1 MFFSNFILS
10 IPVTISAKQLPLQQL
25 QNYYLSKTTP
35 EVGNP
40 TPGPVI
46 ALFYLSELVAVVV
59 GIVGGRLLKFNR
71 VQPTV

>member
-1 MFFSNFILS
+1 MFLSNFCNL
-10 IPVTISAKQLPLQQL
+10 PVTISAQSNSLTVSESSFP
-25 QNYYLSKTTP
+25 KTNP

-40 TPGPVI
+40 TPGLVTV
-46 ALFYLSELVAVVV
+46 LVYLSELVAVVV

>member
-10 IPVTISAKQLPLQQL
+10 VTISVKSHPLTI
-25 QNYYLSKTTP
+25 SESSFPKTNP
-35 EVGNP
+35 EVGHP
-40 TPGPVI
+40 TPGLVTG
-46 ALFYLSELVAVVV
+46 LVYLSELVAVVV

>member
-1 MFFSNFILS
+1 MFFPFFHLS
-10 IPVTISAKQLPLQQL
+10 VTVSVKSHPLTVPE
-25 QNYYLSKTTP
+25 LSFPKTNP

-40 TPGPVI
+40 TPGLVTG
-46 ALFYLSELVAVVV
+46 LFYLSELVAVVV